1 VADDVWI
8 SAVARYAERLHA
20 RAGQGHHVV
29 SALGAWMVV
38 ALCSTLA
45 DTEARSELAEVLGA
59 EPAEAAK
66 FAAGL
71 LAEPHPLVAAGAGM
85 WVRQGFESPAIEQ
98 WWAGL
103 PAP

>member
-1 VADDVWI
+1 
-8 SAVARYAERLHA
+8 
-20 RAGQGHHVV
+20 
-29 SALGAWMVV
+29 
-38 ALCSTLA
+38 
-45 DTEARSELAEVLGA
+45 VLGA